1 MGGVK
6 KERRA
11 VASASW
17 IPQHQSYRWQPT
29 HNINSTQPS
38 GSVLLLL
45 GQRQW
50 PHVEQQRVERQLLV
64 FDVEL
69 SPQRTEP
76 ELQLRRSKSAEQ
88 QQSVQR
94 VRLEACAALI
104 NFILN
109 VPID

>member
-1 MGGVK
+1 M
-6 KERRA
+6 
-11 VASASW
+11 
-17 IPQHQSYRWQPT
+17 
-29 HNINSTQPS
+29 
-38 GSVLLLL
+38 
-45 GQRQW
+45 
-50 PHVEQQRVERQLLV
+50 EQQRVQRQLLV

-76 ELQLRRSKSAEQ
+76 ELQQWRSQSAEQ

-109 VPID
+109 VPTD